1 MDGGQVRERGVR
13 AEMGAAADGGA
24 AAAADGGEAGRFLEV
39 GRFLEAA
46 ADGGSLR
53 RRRIGVRRRRMGCH
67 FLAGQWVRPATEME
81 DGVRLQRGRRG
92 ADWGWVSLQP
102 AAALGVW
109 AWMTR
114 REGGSDAVA
123 RGDAGL

>member
-53 RRRIGVRRRRMGCH
+53 RRRIGVRRRRMGCR
-67 FLAGQWVRPATEME
+67 FLAGQWVSRRWRWRTGFGCSVGGGAPIG
-81 DGVRLQRGRRG
+81 DG
-92 ADWGWVSLQP
+92 
-102 AAALGVW
+102 
-109 AWMTR
+109 
-114 REGGSDAVA
+114 
-123 RGDAGL
+123 